1 MNNIVFTDNE
11 SNATLQ
17 DVLVLRLG
25 LMNHHLLDLTHCLT
39 WNSQWESFH
48 WQTHVVCH
56 YFCLSVHH
64 AEYNLFKEA
73 MDFAILNSPCFR
85 QP

>member
-1 MNNIVFTDNE
+1 MYLYFYVYGWHAFGTVFMNNTVFTDNE

-25 LMNHHLLDLTHCLT
+25 LMNHHLWDLTQCLT

-48 WQTHVVCH
+48 CQTHVV
-56 YFCLSVHH
+56 
-64 AEYNLFKEA
+64 
-73 MDFAILNSPCFR
+73 
-85 QP
+85 